1 MRLERHGGSGA
12 GGPLWL
18 DWSCPAQV
26 VVAQLLLLILG
37 VEPPRGIAAMIGL
50 PEGAQGLRVDD
61 RAVTESSG
69 VLAVGDATEQFSR
82 CHNRW
87 MRIETWANANQQAA
101 IAAASITGTAQPAK
115 AAPWFWSDQYDTKL
129 QTAGIL
135 SGYDELLV
143 RGDPTQNKF
152 SVIYLKQGKF
162 QAIDC
167 VNVPSDFAQSRK
179 CILRTVTN
187 EIRLDMGD
195 AGNSIKSIFSD

>member
-1 MRLERHGGSGA
+1 MRIESVQNA
-12 GGPLWL
+12 N
-18 DWSCPAQV
+18 DQAQV
-26 VVAQLLLLILG
+26 VAKTICGDTDVTY
-37 VEPPRGIAAMIGL
+37 EAM
-50 PEGAQGLRVDD
+50 
-61 RAVTESSG
+61 
-69 VLAVGDATEQFSR
+69 
-82 CHNRW
+82 
-87 MRIETWANANQQAA
+87 
-101 IAAASITGTAQPAK
+101 
-115 AAPWFWSDQYDTKL
+115 PWFWSDQYDTKL